1 MRTGKKQL
9 KLLLFVCLLLIV
21 PFSVSAKAK
30 EKKFV
35 MNQNSILL
43 YEGEKEDVSNVFEK
57 IGEKQPQMIWKTQ
70 DKNVVTISSKGKITA
85 KKSWKDKNYSCFQK
99 KSKAKSHYKSN
110 SKKAS
115 CKERDG
121 LQNRWSYFYM
131 QK

>member
-1 MRTGKKQL
+1 
-9 KLLLFVCLLLIV
+9 
-21 PFSVSAKAK
+21 
-30 EKKFV
+30 

-57 IGEKQPQMIWKTQ
+57 IGEKQPQIIWKTQ

-85 KKSWKDKNYSCFQK
+85 KKAGKTKITVVSRK
-99 KSKAKSHYKSN
+99 KSKAKSYYKSN

-115 CKERDG
+115 CKERNG